1 MSYAP
6 LSTSEEEKTTL
17 AHDAARED
25 ERETLHDA
33 RPLSIAR
40 APHDL
45 TGHRLHLA
53 ISIAAGTVMCLFGY
67 EQGVFGGIMVGA
79 DFLDYFHSPS
89 PSLLGF
95 VTSVYDLGCFAGA
108 IFASLIGERL
118 GRRWMLLV
126 FTVIMSAGIAIQT
139 GSTSMT
145 MLVWGRFIAGVGNG
159 GNTSTAPVWHVECSK
174 AENKGRAVVGEMTVN
189 VFGFVLSNVI
199 TLACSPLT
207 SEAQWRFP
215 LGVQLLFGAAILV
228 MVWVLPESPR
238 WLVARGRDA
247 EARDVLAR
255 LSGDGAEDELKG
267 IKESVRIE
275 MASKARW
282 RDVFSGGQ
290 ASRRVLLGVLLQM
303 AQQLSGMPV
312 LPSGRLPSRK
322 NFLLTDRPGIN
333 VLCYYLPLVLHKS
346 VGLPELTSRILSTV
360 NAVSYMLA
368 TGCSIF
374 VIERIGRRPLL
385 IVSAAFMSIAFLGIA
400 ISVGIG
406 QAHPLENFIPGVIA
420 TVFMFAYFTAFS
432 FGWIAVPWLYPAE
445 INSLS
450 MRSKGAALA
459 TASDWLFNYVVVQTT
474 PIGMHYLGWALY
486 LIYAV
491 FNACFVP
498 LVYFLVVE
506 TAGRSLEE
514 IDRWFQVNRGWLVHR
529 VDWNARPDVS
539 MSINSD
545 AGKRAI
551 GDREAMIKAFEL
563 EDADDWGEVE
573 SR

>member
-17 AHDAARED
+17 AHDAVLED
-25 ERETLHDA
+25 ERETFHDA
-33 RPLSIAR
+33 RPPSTAR
-40 APHDL
+40 ASHGL

-53 ISIAAGTVMCLFGY
+53 IPIAAGTVMCLFGY

-108 IFASLIGERL
+108 ILASLIGERL
-118 GRRWMLLV
+118 GRRWMLLI
-126 FTVIMSAGIAIQT
+126 FTVIMSAGIAVQT

-215 LGVQLLFGAAILV
+215 LGVQLLFGAAILA

-238 WLVARGRDA
+238 WLVARGREA
-247 EARDVLAR
+247 EARDVLGR
-255 LSGDGAEDELKG
+255 LSGDIGTAEEELKD
-267 IKESVRIE
+267 IKESVKME

-303 AQQLSGMPV
+303 AQQLSGM
-312 LPSGRLPSRK
+312 
-322 NFLLTDRPGIN
+322 
-333 VLCYYLPLVLHKS
+333 
-346 VGLPELTSRILSTV
+346 RIL
-360 NAVSYMLA
+360 LW
-368 TGCSIF
+368 
-374 VIERIGRRPLL
+374 GRP
-385 IVSAAFMSIAFLGIA
+385 SFEMAF
-400 ISVGIG
+400 
-406 QAHPLENFIPGVIA
+406 
-420 TVFMFAYFTAFS
+420 
-432 FGWIAVPWLYPAE
+432 
-445 INSLS
+445 
-450 MRSKGAALA
+450 
-459 TASDWLFNYVVVQTT
+459 D
-474 PIGMHYLGWALY
+474 
-486 LIYAV
+486 
-491 FNACFVP
+491 
-498 LVYFLVVE
+498 
-506 TAGRSLEE
+506 
-514 IDRWFQVNRGWLVHR
+514 
-529 VDWNARPDVS
+529 
-539 MSINSD
+539 
-545 AGKRAI
+545 
-551 GDREAMIKAFEL
+551 
-563 EDADDWGEVE
+563 
-573 SR
+573 